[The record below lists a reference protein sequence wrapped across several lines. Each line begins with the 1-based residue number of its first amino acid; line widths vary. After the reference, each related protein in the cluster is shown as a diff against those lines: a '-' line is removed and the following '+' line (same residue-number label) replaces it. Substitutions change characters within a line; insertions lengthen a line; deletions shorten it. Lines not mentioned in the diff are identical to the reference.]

1 MSLISLQDVA
11 VGYGGPPLLVDAN
24 LQIERGERICLL
36 GRNGVGKS
44 TLLRLIEGLIH
55 HESGEVVRQQ
65 NIIITS
71 VPQQVPQGLDGTVFE
86 QVAGGLGAK
95 GQLLAEYHKVAH
107 DLTNESSK
115 TLLRRLDQLQ
125 QSLDIDGGWDSNREV
140 ETIITKMGLD
150 PDANFAELSAGL
162 KRRVLFSRSLAGR
175 PDILLLDEP
184 TNHLDISAIDWLE
197 DFLPKFDGTLI
208 FVTHDRMFL
217 KKIATRIIEIDR
229 TRLTSWSCNYE
240 TYLTRKQQV
249 IDAQLRQNNLFDK
262 KLAQEEVWIRKGVK
276 ARRVRNEGR
285 VRALKEMRR
294 ERKERLQQVGTV
306 KMQAQDAQRSGR
318 IVIKVNS
325 MNFGYVDDSYI
336 IKDFSTIIERGDK
349 IGFLGPNGIGKTTLM
364 KLLLGRLQP
373 QSGRI
378 KHGTNLEIA
387 YFDQLHST
395 LDEQKTVQE
404 NIIDGSDTLKING
417 RPRNIIGYLRDFLF
431 TPAIARTPVW
441 RISGGEKNRLLL
453 AKMFAQPS
461 NVLLLDEPTNDLDIE
476 TLDLLEDLLLDYSG
490 TVLIITHDRAFLNNV
505 VTSTFVFEGG
515 GIVKEYAGGYDDWLC
530 QRKPRQKDDN
540 AGDNNL
546 RKTAKKVRRQK
557 TLTDKPPRLT
567 YKEKLELEKLPRQ
580 IELLE
585 SRLSQMHEKMMEPEF
600 YKGPGEIIAKLKA
613 ESQEIDEQLTAAYS
627 RWEELVEIEN

>member
-1 MSLISLQDVA
+1 
-11 VGYGGPPLLVDAN
+11 
-24 LQIERGERICLL
+24 
-36 GRNGVGKS
+36 
-44 TLLRLIEGLIH
+44 
-55 HESGEVVRQQ
+55 
-65 NIIITS
+65 
-71 VPQQVPQGLDGTVFE
+71 
-86 QVAGGLGAK
+86 
-95 GQLLAEYHKVAH
+95 
-107 DLTNESSK
+107 
-115 TLLRRLDQLQ
+115 
-125 QSLDIDGGWDSNREV
+125 
-140 ETIITKMGLD
+140 
-150 PDANFAELSAGL
+150 
-162 KRRVLFSRSLAGR
+162 
-175 PDILLLDEP
+175 
-184 TNHLDISAIDWLE
+184 
-197 DFLPKFDGTLI
+197 
-208 FVTHDRMFL
+208 
-217 KKIATRIIEIDR
+217 
-229 TRLTSWSCNYE
+229 
-240 TYLTRKQQV
+240 QQV
-249 IDAQLRQNNLFDK
+249 IDAQVRQNNLFDK
-262 KLAQEEVWIRKGVK
+262 KLAREEVWIRKGVK

-627 RWEELVEIEN
+627 RWEELEEIEN